1 MPHSSTL
8 AQPSPAVRISGA
20 RSLLTIGLALVLGTL
35 AWAAES
41 KQNFDVV
48 AGDAAVA
55 LKQIAKQAGQ
65 QIVFPAQEVKGVKT
79 PAIKGEYSLKEA
91 LALLLAKTGLEAA
104 FDQTSGTIAVSRAA
118 LPNAQR
124 AAPSLTSDRPANRP
138 SPETDAV
145 VELSPFVVDV
155 AAEKGYQ
162 ATHTL
167 AGTRLNTSVK
177 DLGASISIYTKDL
190 IDDLGVTNANEL
202 LIYAT
207 GMEASGP
214 QGNYSGVA
222 SDINVAQFTGDSI
235 RGTPQ
240 RARTRGLASPTY
252 TRGFFITSIPVDSF
266 NTGAVTNIRGPNAI
280 LFGTGSAA
288 GVVDTSL
295 IAADL
300 RRNSNRVEF
309 RYGNNSSARSSV
321 DFNRVL
327 IPGRLALRVAGL
339 KDGEENNQRPSF
351 EHKERIYGALTAKP
365 FRSTTLRASFEA
377 GGTSANRPLSI
388 LPFNSISPQ
397 WYAAGRP
404 VYDWS
409 FYDDPARNPAAAAQN
424 AGNFMP
430 LYMGTGQ
437 FFDQIAFIYSQPN
450 AKGPNISF
458 RGTLA
463 NTTATVA
470 DAVRNSLFH
479 PLVNRDSAIDTIR
492 VFTTLNIAE
501 QPSPVFAGGQIPANL
516 KFQGF
521 TDFSTFDYKN
531 RMLDETSR
539 QMDAFHT
546 FNVALEQMIW
556 KDRAGLEIAYN
567 RERYDV
573 RSRNSF
579 IQSSNN
585 NHIRIDTSVML
596 PNGQPNPNVGRPFV
610 QYGGGNWN
618 DSFTER
624 EAVRATAFVRY
635 DFKELSPTLGRW
647 LGRHVAT
654 GLREITQTDTLPYLV
669 RLATDGDAAESIT
682 PDASAFS
689 RRPGLFVYIGD
700 SILNGKP
707 LQFQPVQVPLVRAG
721 LSAPTSYF
729 KAATG
734 SPAQG
739 DFATVTTT
747 LQGIVQDSPATR
759 AINKNKAAVL
769 QSYWLQENLVTTVG
783 WRRDAEYRYTQSIGF
798 AKNPTKSTYGFAD
811 YVLPELP
818 PELVALET
826 LSYSAVLRWPQK
838 LVRLPAGTEFSVF
851 ANNSENFAPSG
862 GRVGVYNQQ
871 LPQQQG
877 TTREYGFNLSVFH
890 DRLFIRVNRFETKTT
905 DQSLGTP
912 ASFAAAYNNGVLQTA
927 TFWAQERNINPAID
941 RSADIETLF
950 STLPADF
957 RAIHQFRVTGSA
969 AQQNLSATYQLPAG
983 ISDTT
988 DYTAKGTEIEL
999 TFSPNRQWR
1008 FLFNVANQETV
1019 QTNIAPGTKEF
1030 ITRMMPAWEKLYD
1043 KPRVNYP
1050 GGFVLGSPVP
1060 ASTQTIRQFLNSAGG
1075 PLVSF
1080 ATLVATEGVVA
1091 AEQRKWRANLVANYT
1106 FARDSRLKGWNMGT
1120 GVRWQDK
1127 IGIGY
1132 RADRDA
1138 AGIVK
1143 LDIKN
1148 PFYAPAETNIDAFL
1162 GYTRKIWSDRIEW
1175 KAQLNVRNLIGQT
1188 KPIAITVQ
1196 PWGET
1201 ASVRLAPERRWYLTN
1216 TFSF

>member
-1 MPHSSTL
+1 MPHSSAP
-8 AQPSPAVRISGA
+8 AQPNPAVRHAGA
-20 RSLLTIGLALVLGTL
+20 RTLLALAIVFALGPL
-35 AWAAES
+35 AGAAET
-41 KQNFDVV
+41 KQNFAVA
-48 AGDAAVA
+48 AGDAAIA

-65 QIVFPAQEVKGVKT
+65 QIVFPAQDVKGVKT
-79 PAIKGEYSLKEA
+79 PAIKGEYSLPEA
-91 LALLLAKTGLEAA
+91 LALMLANTGLEVA

-124 AAPSLTSDRPANRP
+124 AAPTATRDRPANKT

-190 IDDLGVTNANEL
+190 IDDLGVTSANEL

-235 RGTPQ
+235 RSAPQ
-240 RARTRGLASPTY
+240 RTRTRGLASPTY
-252 TRGFFITSIPVDSF
+252 TRGFFITSIPLDSF

-295 IAADL
+295 TMADL
-300 RRNSNRVEF
+300 RRNSNRIEF
-309 RYGNNSSARSSV
+309 RYGNNSSVRSSV

-327 IPGRLALRVAGL
+327 IPSRLAVRIAGL
-339 KDGEENNQRPSF
+339 KDGEENNQRPSYD
-351 EHKERIYGALTAKP
+351 HKERIYGALTAKP

-397 WYAAGRP
+397 WYAAGKP

-437 FFDQIAFIYSQPN
+437 FFDQIALIYSEPN

-479 PLVNRDSAIDTIR
+479 PLVNRDRAIDTIR

-501 QPSPVFAGGQIPANL
+501 QPAPVFAGGQIPANL

-579 IQSSNN
+579 VQSSNN

-596 PNGQPNPNVGRPFV
+596 PNGQPNPNLGRPFV

-654 GLREITQTDTLPYLV
+654 GLREITKTDSLAYLL
-669 RLATDGDAAESIT
+669 RLATYGDAAE
-682 PDASAFS
+682 
-689 RRPGLFVYIGD
+689 
-700 SILNGKP
+700 
-707 LQFQPVQVPLVRAG
+707 
-721 LSAPTSYF
+721 
-729 KAATG
+729 
-734 SPAQG
+734 
-739 DFATVTTT
+739 
-747 LQGIVQDSPATR
+747 
-759 AINKNKAAVL
+759 
-769 QSYWLQENLVTTVG
+769 
-783 WRRDAEYRYTQSIGF
+783 
-798 AKNPTKSTYGFAD
+798 
-811 YVLPELP
+811 
-818 PELVALET
+818 
-826 LSYSAVLRWPQK
+826 
-838 LVRLPAGTEFSVF
+838 
-851 ANNSENFAPSG
+851 
-862 GRVGVYNQQ
+862 
-871 LPQQQG
+871 
-877 TTREYGFNLSVFH
+877 
-890 DRLFIRVNRFETKTT
+890 
-905 DQSLGTP
+905 
-912 ASFAAAYNNGVLQTA
+912 
-927 TFWAQERNINPAID
+927 
-941 RSADIETLF
+941 
-950 STLPADF
+950 
-957 RAIHQFRVTGSA
+957 
-969 AQQNLSATYQLPAG
+969 
-983 ISDTT
+983 
-988 DYTAKGTEIEL
+988 
-999 TFSPNRQWR
+999 
-1008 FLFNVANQETV
+1008 
-1019 QTNIAPGTKEF
+1019 
-1030 ITRMMPAWEKLYD
+1030 
-1043 KPRVNYP
+1043 
-1050 GGFVLGSPVP
+1050 
-1060 ASTQTIRQFLNSAGG
+1060 
-1075 PLVSF
+1075 
-1080 ATLVATEGVVA
+1080 
-1091 AEQRKWRANLVANYT
+1091 
-1106 FARDSRLKGWNMGT
+1106 
-1120 GVRWQDK
+1120 
-1127 IGIGY
+1127 
-1132 RADRDA
+1132 
-1138 AGIVK
+1138 
-1143 LDIKN
+1143 
-1148 PFYAPAETNIDAFL
+1148 
-1162 GYTRKIWSDRIEW
+1162 
-1175 KAQLNVRNLIGQT
+1175 
-1188 KPIAITVQ
+1188 
-1196 PWGET
+1196 
-1201 ASVRLAPERRWYLTN
+1201 
-1216 TFSF
+1216 